1 MTDPYF
7 ATVRQAIKSRG
18 FVAGPDRGPKFRFQ
32 CFQPFAPRAKRM
44 TNEPSILVSE
54 VALGNSRWIWLLS
67 HAPAILQLLGSRVI
81 A

>member
-54 VALGNSRWIWLLS
+54 VALGNIIVGGFGFRHTRLRFSS
-67 HAPAILQLLGSRVI
+67 YSVHA
-81 A
+81 